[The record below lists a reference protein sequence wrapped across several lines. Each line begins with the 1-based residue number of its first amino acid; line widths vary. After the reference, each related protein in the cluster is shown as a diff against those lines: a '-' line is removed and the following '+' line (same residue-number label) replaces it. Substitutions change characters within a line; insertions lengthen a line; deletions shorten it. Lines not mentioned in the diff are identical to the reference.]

1 MLTGARFKG
10 EEAVQYGIGHILAED
25 AADMATKC
33 SEVLEQIALCAPT
46 ANAVT
51 KSIVFETTRRPRPDA
66 LDFASRGF
74 ASCML
79 SDEGREGVSAFV
91 EKRKPKWAVE

>member
-10 EEAVQYGIGHILAED
+10 EEAVQYGIGHILAD
-25 AADMATKC
+25 DSADMEAKC
-33 SEVLEQIALCAPT
+33 AAVLEQIALCAPG

-51 KSIVFETTRRPRPDA
+51 KGIVFETTRRPRGEA
-66 LDFASRGF
+66 LDYASRGF

-91 EKRKPKWAVE
+91 EKRKPKWATE